1 MSSFKVFTE
10 IGLDFDNNTFG
21 FGISSEIETGSTEI
35 RQKGFIKM
43 KPNDIYFRGWFL
55 KKVLIISSK
64 EGVKINTKQR
74 NNFKFLIGVSGKPSK
89 NAT

>member
-35 RQKGFIKM
+35 RQK
-43 KPNDIYFRGWFL
+43 WA
-55 KKVLIISSK
+55 V
-64 EGVKINTKQR
+64 T
-74 NNFKFLIGVSGKPSK
+74 
-89 NAT
+89 